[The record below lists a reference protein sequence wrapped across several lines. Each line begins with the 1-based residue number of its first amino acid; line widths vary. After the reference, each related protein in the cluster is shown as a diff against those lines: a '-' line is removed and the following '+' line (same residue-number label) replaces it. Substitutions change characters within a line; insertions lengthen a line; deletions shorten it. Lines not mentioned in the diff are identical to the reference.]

1 MLISQAM
8 NKLDPVII
16 YRSLKMGSDMDVS
29 ENSGTPK
36 WMVYNGKPY

>member
-1 MLISQAM
+1 MKS
-8 NKLDPVII
+8 NKRPGIKRKIVFQPAIFRGG
-16 YRSLKMGSDMDVS
+16 YVDVS

>member
-1 MLISQAM
+1 MHFKKALGV
-8 NKLDPVII
+8 DTH
-16 YRSLKMGSDMDVS
+16 MDVS